1 MSAEEDRSEREE
13 LEELMK
19 ALKAAIMELRSTIDE
34 LTNPIVPP
42 PTPVKPSK
50 PAKQAPQAREAG
62 GGEKTAATQP
72 AGPSRARPAEE
83 AVVAQPP
90 VQPAVTARPVQP
102 APQVAGGPAQAVLG
116 GGGVE
121 GVEVTLDRLARLIR
135 LVYELQARVPPE
147 YLSGLADILYG
158 SGLIDE
164 AQRDTLKRIV
174 DLARLG
180 FEHGLSVD
188 ESVAIL
194 AALAKEL
201 GLDVTAI
208 TEELV
213 RAVLRRRGAERWE
226 SQQQ

>member
-1 MSAEEDRSEREE
+1 MSAEEGRNEREE

-19 ALKAAIMELRSTIDE
+19 ALRAAIMELRSTIDE
-34 LTNPIVPP
+34 LTNPVVPP
-42 PTPVKPSK
+42 PTPIRTP
-50 PAKQAPQAREAG
+50 KQAKQAREAG
-62 GGEKTAATQP
+62 GGEKPAATQP
-72 AGPSRARPAEE
+72 ASPSPARPAEK
-83 AVVAQPP
+83 ATAAQPSA
-90 VQPAVTARPVQP
+90 QPTAIARPAQL
-102 APQVAGGPAQAVLG
+102 APQVVAGPAQAILG
-116 GGGVE
+116 GSGAE